1 MNGRFIFNFKLSAF
15 ICIIFTF
22 AKNFRLNLDE
32 IIVKYQQSAAFG
44 QIASLTSA
52 DSIARVQLGGLS
64 GSVKALAVASVFR
77 HSDKSQLVVMPD
89 KESAAYFFN
98 DLENIFGEGDVKFF
112 KKTVL
117 FFPSSY
123 KHPKN
128 FEKIDNTAV
137 LLRTEVLNKLQTGK
151 KRLIMVTYPD
161 ALLEKVVAQS
171 FFDKNTLRLKTGEKL
186 SVDFITEMLTEYQ
199 FERVDF
205 VVEPGQFAVRGG
217 IIDVYSY
224 SNENPYRIELFGD
237 EVESIRTFEP
247 STQLS
252 VEKLDHIKIVPD
264 SQNAELFKSKVSLP
278 EYIRKQAV
286 LWFEDASLTFEQVDM
301 LYCKAAEYLSYS
313 NDKGINPEPQELFSD
328 SETLRKQVLDFS
340 LIEFGTHFL
349 FAATNT
355 FEFDTSPQPSFNK
368 NFDLLIQQLAEN
380 TGKGFENFIFS
391 DSKSQSERISTIIE
405 DILKTRKT
413 AERLDFTIVNTSLHE
428 GFIDKGTKICCYT
441 DHQIFDRYHR
451 FRLKDNYSSREAVT
465 LKEIYNL
472 QPGDYITH
480 IDHGVGRYA
489 GLERIEVNGK
499 HQEAIKLVYDN
510 QDLLYVSIHSL
521 HRISKYVS
529 KEGTP
534 PTLNRLGSNA
544 WNKLKTKTKERVK
557 DIAKD
562 LIKLYAERRAAHGHA
577 YPPDNYLQHEL
588 EASFIYQD
596 TPDQIKS
603 TADVKKDMEADFP
616 MDRLICGDVGFGKT
630 EVAIRAAFKAVSDSK
645 QVAVLVPTTIL
656 ALQHYKTF
664 SDRLTEFPCKVE
676 YINRFRSA
684 KQQTEILKQLKEG
697 RIDIL
702 IGTHR
707 LISKDVLYKDL
718 GLLVID
724 EEQKFGVATKEK
736 LRHLKVNVDTLTLTA
751 TPIPRTLQFSLMG
764 ARDLSIIATPPPNRY
779 PIQTELH
786 VFNETSIRDAVMYE
800 ISRGGQV
807 FFVHNRIHNI
817 HEIAELLTKLCP
829 GIRVAIG
836 HGQLEGHVLEQIML
850 DFIDGQYDVLV
861 STTIIESGLDIAN
874 VNTII
879 INEAQNYGLSDLHQ
893 LRGRVG
899 RTNKKAFCYLLA
911 PPMSVLTE
919 DARKRLKTI
928 EEFSELGS
936 GFNIA
941 MRDLDIRGAGN
952 ILGAEQSGFIS
963 EIGFEMYQKI
973 LDEALFELKQNE
985 FKDLYTETQA
995 EQKDFV
1001 KDCQIETDLE
1011 VLIPDHYVSNISER
1025 LILYKELDSIN
1036 TEENLLAYQNMLID
1050 RFGPV
1055 PPQTQELMNTLR
1067 LRWMATT
1074 LGLEKI
1080 VLKEQQMKAYFV
1092 SNPESGYYQSGVFTS
1107 ILSFVKENPRFCRLK
1122 EANNKLIMV
1131 IGNIKRVS
1139 DGLQGLGRILEV
1151 DKNNS
1156 RS

>member
-1 MNGRFIFNFKLSAF
+1 MPSCA
-15 ICIIFTF
+15 
-22 AKNFRLNLDE
+22 
-32 IIVKYQQSAAFG
+32 
-44 QIASLTSA
+44 QIASLASVNSNARMMLKGLTGSA
-52 DSIARVQLGGLS
+52 KAFAIAAVYRQ
-64 GSVKALAVASVFR
+64 SVKN
-77 HSDKSQLVVMPD
+77 QLVVMPD
-89 KESAAYFFN
+89 KESAAYLCN
-98 DLENIFGEGDVKFF
+98 DIENIFGEQDVKFF
-112 KKTVL
+112 KKSVL

-128 FEKIDNTAV
+128 FEKIDNTNV

-151 KRLIMVTYPD
+151 KHLIIVTYPD
-161 ALLEKVVAQS
+161 ALLEKVVSQS
-171 FFDKNTLRLKTGEKL
+171 FFEKNTLRLKMGEKI
-186 SVDFITEMLTEYQ
+186 SVDAITEMLTDFQ

-237 EVESIRTFEP
+237 EIESIRTFEP
-247 STQLS
+247 SSQLS
-252 VEKLDHIKIVPD
+252 VEKLNHVKIVPN
-264 SQNAELFKSKVSLP
+264 SQNSEIISTKVSLP
-278 EYIRKQAV
+278 EYLRNEVA
-286 LWFEDASLTFEQVDM
+286 LWFEDAGYTFEHIDM
-301 LYCKAAEYLSYS
+301 LYQKAAEYLSYS
-313 NDKGINPEPQELFSD
+313 NDKGINPEVHELFLN
-328 SETLRKQVLDFS
+328 SEALRKQVLNYP
-340 LIEFGTHFL
+340 LIEFGTHYVFQ
-349 FAATNT
+349 TTHT
-355 FEFDTSPQPSFNK
+355 FTFDTAPQPSFNK
-368 NFDLLIQQLAEN
+368 NFDLLIAQLAEN
-380 TGKGFENFIFS
+380 TQQGYTNFIFS
-391 DSKSQSERISTIIE
+391 DSKSQSERIRSIID
-405 DILKTRKT
+405 DILKTRKAT
-413 AERLDFTIVNTSLHE
+413 LKPDFTIVNTSLHE
-428 GFIDKGTKICCYT
+428 GFMDKELKLCCFT

-451 FRLKDNYSSREAVT
+451 FRLRDNYSSREAAT

-489 GLERIEVNGK
+489 GLEKIEVNGK
-499 HQEAIKLVYDN
+499 FQEAIKLVYDN

-521 HRISKYVS
+521 HRVSKYVS

-534 PTLNRLGSNA
+534 PALNRLGSNA
-544 WNKLKTKTKERVK
+544 WNKLKSKTKDRVK

-577 YPPDNYLQHEL
+577 FPPDNYMQHEL

-603 TADVKKDMEADFP
+603 TADVKRDMEAEFP

-630 EVAIRAAFKAVSDSK
+630 EVAIRAAFKAVNDGK

-656 ALQHYKTF
+656 AFQHFKTF
-664 SDRLTEFPCKVE
+664 SDRLAELPVKVS
-676 YINRFRSA
+676 YINRFRSS
-684 KQQTEILKQLKEG
+684 KQQTEILKELKEG
-697 RIDIL
+697 KIDIL

-707 LISKDVLYKDL
+707 LISKDVQYKDL
-718 GLLVID
+718 GLLIID
-724 EEQKFGVATKEK
+724 EEQKFGVATKER

-786 VFNETSIRDAVMYE
+786 AFNEVSIRDAIMYE
-800 ISRGGQV
+800 LSRGGQV
-807 FFVHNRIHNI
+807 FFVHNRILNI
-817 HEIAELLTKLCP
+817 HDIATLIQKLCP
-829 GIRVAIG
+829 GTRVGIG
-836 HGQLEGHVLEQIML
+836 HGQLEGHELEKIML
-850 DFIDGQYDVLV
+850 DFIDGQFDVLV
-861 STTIIESGLDIAN
+861 CTTIIESGLDIPN

-911 PPMSVLTE
+911 PPMSVLTD

-973 LDEALFELKQNE
+973 LDEALFELKQHE
-985 FKDLYTETQA
+985 FKDLYTKLQPEIMSY
-995 EQKDFV
+995 V

-1011 VLIPDHYVSNISER
+1011 VLIPDRYVSNISER
-1025 LILYKELDSIN
+1025 LVLYKELDSIT
-1036 TEENLLAYQNMLID
+1036 TEDRLLTYQNMLID

-1055 PPQTQELMNTLR
+1055 PAQTQELMNSLR
-1067 LRWMATT
+1067 LRWIANG
-1074 LGLEKI
+1074 LGIEKI
-1080 VLKEQQMKAYFV
+1080 VLKDHLLKCYFV
-1092 SNPESGYYQSGVFTS
+1092 TNPESSYYQSDIFS
-1107 ILSFVKENPRFCRLK
+1107 AILTFVKEHPRFCTLK
-1122 EANNKLIMV
+1122 ESNNKLMMV
-1131 IGNIKRVS
+1131 ISNVRRVS
-1139 DGLQGLGRILEV
+1139 DGLQELGKV
-1151 DKNNS
+1151 
-1156 RS
+1156 RST